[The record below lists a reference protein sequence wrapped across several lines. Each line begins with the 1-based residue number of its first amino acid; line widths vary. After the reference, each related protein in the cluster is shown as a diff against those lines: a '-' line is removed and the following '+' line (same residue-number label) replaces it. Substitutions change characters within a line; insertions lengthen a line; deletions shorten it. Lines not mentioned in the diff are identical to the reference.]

1 MLRIV
6 DARVVPLMTLRSL
19 FALGLA
25 VAALVPAAVAQVQSE
40 PSAAAREMR
49 SWLLRIHNAASHRNF
64 QGTFVVSGGGSVASA
79 RIAHFCDGRNQYE
92 RIESLDGPARQ
103 VFRHNDLV
111 HTLWPASR
119 VALLEQRDL
128 LTAFPGLLQGGD
140 DSMHEVYEL
149 QALPSERIAG
159 READVLLVR
168 PRDAHRYGYRL
179 WADKASGLLLRSD
192 VLGDRSEVLETA
204 AFSDVSIGVRP
215 QFDSVTQPMRRLD
228 GYRVVRPVL
237 KPTRLEAEGWSM
249 RISTPGF
256 KQVSCVR
263 RPMDGLES
271 GTGSAASR
279 EVLQAIFSDGLTHV
293 SVFIEPFNAERH
305 TRPLY
310 TTVGATQTLMTR
322 QADAWITVVGDVPAS
337 TLRAFASGL
346 ERRK

>member
-1 MLRIV
+1 
-6 DARVVPLMTLRSL
+6 MTLRTLLGLGL
-19 FALGLA
+19 FAA
-25 VAALVPAAVAQVQSE
+25 VFASAPPMVQAES
-40 PSAAAREMR
+40 SASQRDMR
-49 SWLLRIHNAASHRNF
+49 SWLLRIHKAASQSNF

-128 LTAFPGLLQGGD
+128 LTAFPGLLHGGE
-140 DSMHEVYEL
+140 DSIHEVYEV
-149 QALPSERIAG
+149 QAMPAERVAG

-204 AFSDVSIGVRP
+204 AFSDVSIGIRP

-228 GYRVVRPVL
+228 GYRVVRPTL
-237 KPTRLEAEGWSM
+237 KPTRLEAEGWSI
-249 RISTPGF
+249 RVATPGF

-263 RPMDGLES
+263 RPMDGLTDP
-271 GTGSAASR
+271 TGSAASR

-293 SVFIEPFNAERH
+293 SVFIEPFNADLH
-305 TRPLY
+305 TKPLL
-310 TTVGATQTLMTR
+310 TAVGATQTLMTR
-322 QADAWITVVGDVPAS
+322 HSDAWVTVVGDVPPS

-346 ERRK
+346 ERRR

>member
-1 MLRIV
+1 MSI
-6 DARVVPLMTLRSL
+6 RSWL
-19 FALGLA
+19 ALGLCA
-25 VAALVPAAVAQVQSE
+25 VSLVPMVHAE
-40 PSAAAREMR
+40 PPAGAREMR

-92 RIESLDGPARQ
+92 RIESLDGPARR

-128 LTAFPGLLQGGD
+128 LTAFPALLQGGD
-140 DSMHEVYEL
+140 DNIHEVYEVR
-149 QALPSERIAG
+149 ALAPERVAG
-159 READVLLVR
+159 RDADVLLVR

-192 VLGDRSEVLETA
+192 VLGERSEVLETA
-204 AFSDVSIGVRP
+204 AFSDVVIGIPAQV
-215 QFDSVTQPMRRLD
+215 DSVIQPMRRLE

-237 KPTRLEAEGWSM
+237 KATRLEAEGWSL
-249 RISTPGF
+249 RVVTPGF
-256 KQVSCVR
+256 RQVSCVR
-263 RPMDGLES
+263 RPMDS
-271 GTGSAASR
+271 PDAVTGHAVPR

-293 SVFIEPFNAERH
+293 SVFIEAFDPQLH
-305 TRPLY
+305 TKPLQ
-310 TTVGATQTLMTR
+310 TAVGATQTLTTR
-322 QADAWITVVGDVPAS
+322 HADAWVTVVGDVPAS

>member
-1 MLRIV
+1 MMLR
-6 DARVVPLMTLRSL
+6 TL
-19 FALGLA
+19 FTLGLS
-25 VAALVPAAVAQVQSE
+25 VVVLVPPAALAQAEPPVA
-40 PSAAAREMR
+40 RDMR
-49 SWLLRIHNAASHRNF
+49 AWLLRIHNAASQRNF

-79 RIAHFCDGRNQYE
+79 RITHFCDGRNQYE

-128 LTAFPGLLQGGD
+128 LTAFPRLLQAGD
-140 DSMHEVYEL
+140 DSMHEVYDV
-149 QALPSERIAG
+149 QALPPERVAG

-192 VLGDRSEVLETA
+192 VLGGRSEVLETA
-204 AFSDVSIGVRP
+204 AFSDVAIGIRP
-215 QFDSVTQPMRRLD
+215 QVESVTQPMRRLD

-237 KPTRLEAEGWSM
+237 KPTKLEIEGWSM
-249 RISTPGF
+249 RIATPGF

-263 RPMDGLES
+263 RPMDDSAGAA
-271 GTGSAASR
+271 GTAAPR
-279 EVLQAIFSDGLTHV
+279 EVLQVIFSDGLTHV
-293 SVFIEPFNAERH
+293 SVFIEPFNVELH
-305 TRPLY
+305 TKSLL
-310 TTVGATQTLMTR
+310 TAVGATQTLMTR
-322 QADAWITVVGDVPAS
+322 QADAWVTVVGDVPVS

-346 ERRK
+346 ERRR

>member
-1 MLRIV
+1 MLRTADDNV
-6 DARVVPLMTLRSL
+6 LADMLRTL
-19 FALGLA
+19 FTLGLFVVVFVPPSA
-25 VAALVPAAVAQVQSE
+25 LAQTEPSVAA
-40 PSAAAREMR
+40 RDMR
-49 SWLLRIHNAASHRNF
+49 TWLLRIHNAASQRNF

-103 VFRHNDLV
+103 VYRHNDLV

-119 VALLEQRDL
+119 VARLEQRDL
-128 LTAFPGLLQGGD
+128 LTAFPRLLQAGD
-140 DSMHEVYEL
+140 DGMHEVYDV
-149 QALPSERIAG
+149 QALPPERVAG

-204 AFSDVSIGVRP
+204 AFSDVAIGIRP
-215 QFDSVTQPMRRLD
+215 QFESVTQPMRRLD

-249 RISTPGF
+249 RVATPGF
-256 KQVSCVR
+256 RQVSCVR
-263 RPMDGLES
+263 RPMDDPGGAAE
-271 GTGSAASR
+271 TGAAR
-279 EVLQAIFSDGLTHV
+279 EVLQVIFSDGLTHV
-293 SVFIEPFNAERH
+293 SVFIEPFNPDLH
-305 TRPLY
+305 TKPLL
-310 TTVGATQTLMTR
+310 TAVGATQTLMTR
-322 QADAWITVVGDVPAS
+322 QADAWVTVVGDVPAS

-346 ERRK
+346 ERRR